1 MKSYDLNEIEDK
13 INSLKKQLQNKAN
26 KLEVIDGLK
35 LKQNRAEA
43 LNTD

>member
-35 LKQNRAEA
+35 LK
-43 LNTD
+43 